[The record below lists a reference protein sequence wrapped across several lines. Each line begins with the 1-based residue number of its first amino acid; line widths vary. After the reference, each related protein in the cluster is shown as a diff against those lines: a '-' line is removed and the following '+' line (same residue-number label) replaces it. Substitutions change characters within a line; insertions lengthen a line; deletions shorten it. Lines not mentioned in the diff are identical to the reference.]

1 MYKLIIDNSENGIAI
16 MADDNGVF
24 TAYVN
29 GKHYSP
35 FSYRPMD
42 GNGRQLRSES
52 QKAIAAM
59 LPEAKDRYNHMKQAD
74 ADRLE
79 AIKAK
84 ALEVARQEAT
94 PAPRSFAEVLEESFV
109 KTLTEKSAGEMVENM
124 YPVVEK
130 MLVDKFG
137 LLPKVHEIRIPERKA
152 WETKE
157 VLHEKFDQILT
168 ATIDNEPLYFFG
180 PAGTGK
186 SYLARQLAKAM
197 DIEYYYTNNVTD
209 EVQIKGFI
217 DANGRFHETEFYKA
231 FTRGGIFL
239 LDELDASIPETLT
252 MLNEAIANGYF
263 PFPNGKVT
271 AHPDFHCVAAGN
283 TFGTGADN
291 EYTGRY
297 QIDAATLNRFGV
309 VRVDYDERIERAMCE
324 DDTALVKFA
333 RDYRNAVKEC
343 GIAALC
349 TYRDI
354 KRLHKFSAYM
364 EKPDAI
370 QIGLTKGLPADDL
383 RMIHNKLSDKSGEWA
398 AALLALAG
406 TL

>member
-1 MYKLIIDNSENGIAI
+1 
-16 MADDNGVF
+16 
-24 TAYVN
+24 
-29 GKHYSP
+29 
-35 FSYRPMD
+35 
-42 GNGRQLRSES
+42 
-52 QKAIAAM
+52 
-59 LPEAKDRYNHMKQAD
+59 
-74 ADRLE
+74 
-79 AIKAK
+79 
-84 ALEVARQEAT
+84 
-94 PAPRSFAEVLEESFV
+94 
-109 KTLTEKSAGEMVENM
+109 MVENM

>member
-1 MYKLIIDNSENGIAI
+1 MYKLIIDNSEKGIAI
-16 MADDNGVF
+16 MVDDSGKF

-29 GKHYSP
+29 GKHYSTAT
-35 FSYRPMD
+35 FRPID
-42 GNGRQLRSES
+42 GNGRQLREDS
-52 QKAIAAM
+52 QNAIVSMMHDAHFRYDELKEREKAA
-59 LPEAKDRYNHMKQAD
+59 AD
-74 ADRLE
+74 ALRLE
-79 AIKAK
+79 MMEA
-84 ALEVARQEAT
+84 ARKEAT

-137 LLPKVHEIRIPERKA
+137 PIPKVHEIRIPERKK
-152 WETKE
+152 WETTE

-186 SYLARQLAKAM
+186 SYLARQLAKAL
-197 DIEYYYTNNVTD
+197 DIGYYYTNNVTD

-217 DANGRFHETEFYKA
+217 DANGRYHETEFFKA
-231 FTRGGIFL
+231 FTQGGIFL

-263 PFPNGKVT
+263 PFPNGKVN

-297 QIDAATLNRFGV
+297 QLDAATLNRFGV
-309 VRVDYDERIERAMCE
+309 VRVDYDERIENAMC
-324 DDTALVKFA
+324 DNDSVLVKFA
-333 RDYRNAVKEC
+333 RDYRKAVKDC
-343 GIAALC
+343 GVSSPC

-354 KRLHKFSAYM
+354 RRLHKFDAYM
-364 EKPDAI
+364 DKADAL
-370 QIGLTKGLPADDL
+370 QIGLTKGLPGDDL
-383 RMIHNKLSDKSGEWA
+383 RMVHNKLTDKSNPWA
-398 AALLALAG
+398 AALLDLISR
-406 TL
+406 L